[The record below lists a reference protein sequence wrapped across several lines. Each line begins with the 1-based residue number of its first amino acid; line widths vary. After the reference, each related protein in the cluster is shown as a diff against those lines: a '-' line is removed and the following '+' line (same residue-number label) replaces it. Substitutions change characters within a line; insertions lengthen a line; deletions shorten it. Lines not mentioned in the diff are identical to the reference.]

1 MFTVKAASLDRNV
14 VTLDQLEQIVDS
26 FRFTQEVDKKP
37 KIDGNSIKIKI
48 TNTNY
53 SPNNVGYLLFYEYT
67 FIYNR
72 RSDDEIKLIRQGFG
86 QGVEVH
92 RQNATLFIT
101 KSFDG
106 GQLLFSKI
114 PNPILIDNPSSD
126 RSIYRVN
133 SNDQAY
139 LNSPPLVDYEYVTY
153 YQENK
158 PATVG
163 NNSCGSGV
171 DPIAACAAGLV
182 TINKEMI
189 NLSCNADSNSVH
201 HCDDIVKRLTV
212 RSVGLD

>member
-1 MFTVKAASLDRNV
+1 MKRGTA
-14 VTLDQLEQIVDS
+14 I
-26 FRFTQEVDKKP
+26 
-37 KIDGNSIKIKI
+37 
-48 TNTNY
+48 
-53 SPNNVGYLLFYEYT
+53 LL
-67 FIYNR
+67 I
-72 RSDDEIKLIRQGFG
+72 
-86 QGVEVH
+86 GV
-92 RQNATLFIT
+92 AL
-101 KSFDG
+101 DG
-106 GQLLFSKI
+106 GQMLFNKI
-114 PNPILIDNPSSD
+114 PNPVLITNPSSD
-126 RSIYRVN
+126 RPIYRVN